1 MSCLQHLHYSLLLL
15 RLQHGLNQNG
25 LQLHQLIF
33 LLLQFCQ
40 YPHPFLLWHPKN
52 MFIVQVKVNSLRLLF
67 KALSEPSNE
76 MIKKNSFLVS
86 FTINFLWRHNL
97 IFFFFFFH
105 VLKAQN
111 KTQNSFMCS
120 NETKREWKFT
130 KEKIIFF
137 RPYFFLIQI
146 KFVFFLFT

>member
-97 IFFFFFFH
+97 IFFFFC
-105 VLKAQN
+105 VCLRLKIKLKIALCAQ
-111 KTQNSFMCS
+111 
-120 NETKREWKFT
+120 TKP
-130 KEKIIFF
+130 KENGSLQRKKNNFF
-137 RPYFFLIQI
+137 RPYFF
-146 KFVFFLFT
+146 F